1 MTYYLIP
8 SELKEKKYIK
18 KNILCFS
25 HGAMVILYLIFFF
38 FYNFLASHCIYYKLM

>member
-25 HGAMVILYLIFFF
+25 HGAMEIIFIFF
-38 FYNFLASHCIYYKLM
+38 L